1 MPIIP
6 VQRHLQKELEVHGPV
21 MTRAP
26 LNHID
31 HLQSKIYADPLQQMV
46 VQKVSSGYLILDR
59 LIKDHPQSQVKGEA
73 EPRILKD

>member
-6 VQRHLQKELEVHGPV
+6 VQRHHQKELEVHGLE
-21 MTRAP
+21 MRKLP

-31 HLQSKIYADPLQQMV
+31 HLQSKIYADHLQQMV

-59 LIKDHPQSQVKGEA
+59 LIKHHHQSQVKEEA
-73 EPRILKD
+73 EPRMLND